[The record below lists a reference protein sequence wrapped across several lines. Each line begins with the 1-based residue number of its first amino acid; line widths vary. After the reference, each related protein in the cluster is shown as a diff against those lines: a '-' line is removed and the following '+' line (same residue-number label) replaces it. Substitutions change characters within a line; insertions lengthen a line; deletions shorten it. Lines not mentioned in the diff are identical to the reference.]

1 MGDDEQQLFAY
12 NDDMDTAQA
21 ITPEGEMDEMVEFF
35 EVYEKLKI
43 PHINVFYRIPPSQEQ
58 LQQIKQQVQV
68 QMKEM
73 AAEMEVQLL
82 EQQQEMEQAVQSGE
96 MLPERYELEME
107 KAQTMMQ
114 DQLAVAEQE
123 YMSQLQNETSKIE
136 NQVVS
141 EKEFKVLLSDD
152 KFAKNIV
159 GEMIPTYI
167 HGSTEGFFLQELQ
180 EESDQRVRE
189 GNI

>member
-1 MGDDEQQLFAY
+1 
-12 NDDMDTAQA
+12 
-21 ITPEGEMDEMVEFF
+21 
-35 EVYEKLKI
+35 
-43 PHINVFYRIPPSQEQ
+43 
-58 LQQIKQQVQV
+58 
-68 QMKEM
+68 MKEM

-141 EKEFKVLLSDD
+141 EK
-152 KFAKNIV
+152 
-159 GEMIPTYI
+159 
-167 HGSTEGFFLQELQ
+167 
-180 EESDQRVRE
+180 
-189 GNI
+189 